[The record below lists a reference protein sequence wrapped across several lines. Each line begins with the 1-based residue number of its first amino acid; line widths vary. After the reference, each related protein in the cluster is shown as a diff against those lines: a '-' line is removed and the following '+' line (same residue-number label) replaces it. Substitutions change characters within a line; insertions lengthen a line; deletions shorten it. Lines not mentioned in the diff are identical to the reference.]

1 MSAVPDRVIRVS
13 VAALIVVLSA
23 CASPSPAAAPTA
35 ARTTATEPNCTGAVD
50 PTGTFDTPVKLPAG
64 EGAIRVTLFV
74 GTHTHGDLIRP
85 DRVTFAQH
93 AGVVREL
100 RAALPDPAKS
110 LFLGNG
116 DDLSAT
122 LCGRPTGGRHV
133 VDAFNAGGLDAD
145 TYGFNE
151 VASDVS
157 RLEPAQI
164 RQLVAASRYTWVSAN
179 VLELDHSDVF
189 AKAQGARRWIV
200 KDLRGIRV
208 GLTGLIVPNP
218 APGFLPP
225 TYGRDLAVID
235 PVEAMREVVPLM
247 RRDGAQLI
255 VVLSHMDGDTMERVA
270 REVAGIDAIVGS
282 HIGFTSMSKVVGN
295 TILADGH
302 DNMHQIAEVDLFV
315 RDGRVVERAFSLN
328 AVRPSSGKQA
338 DVAAIL
344 ESYLATR

>member
-1 MSAVPDRVIRVS
+1 MRRSL
-13 VAALIVVLSA
+13 VALVVLLSA
-23 CASPSPAAAPTA
+23 CAPPSPAAAPPTA
-35 ARTTATEPNCTGAVD
+35 RANTGAALNCTGAVSAE
-50 PTGTFDTPVKLPAG
+50 GAFDTPVNVRAAD
-64 EGAIRVTLFV
+64 GATRITLFV

-85 DRVTFAQH
+85 DGVTFAHH

-122 LCGRPTGGRHV
+122 LCGMSTGGRHV
-133 VDAFNAGGLDAD
+133 NAGGLDAD

-157 RLEPAQI
+157 RLEPAQV
-164 RQLVAASRYTWVSAN
+164 RQLVTASRFTWVSAN
-179 VLELDHSDVF
+179 VLELDRSDVF

-200 KDLRGIRV
+200 KDLGGIRV
-208 GLTGLIVPNP
+208 GLTGLIVPSP
-218 APGFLPP
+218 APGFVPP
-225 TYGRDLAVID
+225 SYGRDLAVID

-255 VVLSHMDGDTMERVA
+255 VVLSHMDSETMERVA

-282 HIGFTSMSKVVGN
+282 HIGFTSTSKIVGD
-295 TILADGH
+295 TILADGF

-315 RDGRVVERAFSLN
+315 RDGRVVDRAFSLH
-328 AVRPSSGKQA
+328 AVRLASVTHPDVQA
-338 DVAAIL
+338 V
-344 ESYLATR
+344 LARYVPTR

>member
-1 MSAVPDRVIRVS
+1 MKRSL
-13 VAALIVVLSA
+13 VALVVVLSA
-23 CASPSPAAAPTA
+23 CASPSPASAPPATRASTA
-35 ARTTATEPNCTGAVD
+35 AALNCTGAVSAA
-50 PTGTFDTPVKLPAG
+50 GAFDTPVNVPAG
-64 EGAIRVTLFV
+64 GGTTRVTLFV

-85 DRVTFAQH
+85 DGVTFAHH

-122 LCGRPTGGRHV
+122 LCGLSTGGRHV
-133 VDAFNAGGLDAD
+133 IDAFNAGGLDAD
-145 TYGFNE
+145 TFGFNE

-157 RLEPAQI
+157 RLEPAQV
-164 RQLVAASRYTWVSAN
+164 RQLVAASRFTWVSAN
-179 VLELDHSDVF
+179 VLELDRSDVF

-200 KDLRGIRV
+200 KDLGGLRV
-208 GLTGLIVPNP
+208 GLTGLIVPSP
-218 APGFLPP
+218 ASGFIPP
-225 TYGRDLAVID
+225 SYGRDLAVID

-255 VVLSHMDGDTMERVA
+255 VVLSHLDGETMERVA
-270 REVAGIDAIVGS
+270 REVVGIDAILGS
-282 HIGFTSMSKVVGN
+282 HIGFTSMSKIVGS

-315 RDGRVVERAFSLN
+315 RDGRVVDRAFSLH
-328 AVRPSSGKQA
+328 AVRRSSAEQP
-338 DVAAIL
+338 DVAATL
-344 ESYLATR
+344 ERHVATR